1 MYFYLSD
8 THKPLVPIPTNGD
21 VMAFSTT
28 AQYLGRVRFRGF
40 SIKYVIEG
48 NENYLINGEK
58 HSLQKNHYLLANHHS
73 EGFVEIDSKKP
84 VEGICID
91 IDIQTLSTI
100 AHEECGHYSDRIIR
114 SLENVMHSKDYQA
127 NTTKA
132 DETHVGRYMQQCA
145 STLLASPKEDRVIE
159 KEFYFEI
166 GQRVIQDHLG
176 HEWPKQISKKN
187 EILLPQIEM
196 KKMISAKL
204 YMDEN
209 FTKTFSIKEIASLA
223 GMSEFKFFRN
233 FKYVFGESPYKYLLK
248 KRLWF
253 SCFLLHNKKANVT
266 EAAFE
271 SGFSDIHTFSRAY
284 KSFFTVAPTHNRQYF
299 R

>member
-8 THKPLVPIPTNGD
+8 THKPHVPIPTNGN
-21 VMAFSTT
+21 VMAFSSS
-28 AQYLGRVRFRGF
+28 AQYLGRIRFRGF

-48 NENYLINGEK
+48 NEQYLINGEK
-58 HSLQKNHYLLANHHS
+58 YSLQKNHYLQANHNC

-100 AHEECGHYSDRIIR
+100 AHEDFGHYSDQVIR
-114 SLENVMHSKDYQA
+114 SLEHVMHSKDYGV

-132 DETHVGRYMQQCA
+132 EETHVGRYMQQCA
-145 STLLASPKEDRVIE
+145 TTLIGSPQEERVITN
-159 KEFYFEI
+159 EFYFEI

-176 HEWPKQISKKN
+176 FEWPTLKARKNNISMPSTELKK
-187 EILLPQIEM
+187 L
-196 KKMISAKL
+196 ISAKL
-204 YMDEN
+204 FMDEN
-209 FTKTFSIKEIASLA
+209 FTKTLAVKEIATQA

-248 KRLWF
+248 KRLWY

-266 EAAFE
+266 QAAYE
-271 SGFSDIHTFSRAY
+271 SGFSDIHTFSKAY
-284 KSFFTVAPTHNRQYF
+284 KAFFSIAPTQNRQLF
-299 R
+299 K